1 MGPRARNIRNRTS
14 EAANPGY
21 GATIPIRS
29 GQRGAAVHGE
39 TEAAEQG
46 QAPWLELRERERI
59 SQLVMDNTT
68 DLITV
73 HELNGSI
80 AHATPAVTDTIGLPL
95 HQFINE
101 QPLGFVHADDRPA
114 VSRRFA
120 RAARGRAGAVQFR
133 IVTAN
138 GQLRWLEANIK
149 PLYREDT
156 EIVQVLCAARDITE
170 GRRLEQKLTYQAF
183 HDPLTDL
190 PNRVQYL
197 LKLGEALERAR
208 SFNRSVAVL
217 FLDLDHFKVINESLG
232 YETGDRLLIAIGQR
246 LQSCVRSTDVVARMG
261 GDEFAVLVERLDGP
275 ASKVAERMAHA
286 LSSPFSVSPRP
297 IYLTA
302 SLGVAQSEPGDQRPE
317 ELLRRAGLAVHHA
330 KRGGGGR
337 CQLFDVSMWGQANRR
352 LELEG
357 DLRLALER
365 HEFVLYYQPIVDLST
380 GRPSCFEALLRWQ
393 HPNLGLLPPGE
404 FISIA
409 EETQLILPIGHWVIK
424 AACQQLKAWGD
435 QCRESSSDGPCL
447 TVNLSGSQVLDPSLV
462 EHVRT
467 TLKETGVD
475 PARLVLEITETVLMA
490 DADAT
495 VLVLQD
501 LKNLGVRLVV
511 DDFGKGYCSLNYLR
525 RFPIDG
531 FKIDRTF
538 VNEIQQSEMDRALVQ
553 AMVRLGTALH
563 LSTTAEGIEKREQLE
578 VLQSLGC
585 HSGQGYYFAMPL
597 TAEGISTLLA
607 ADPHWDI

>member
-1 MGPRARNIRNRTS
+1 M
-14 EAANPGY
+14 
-21 GATIPIRS
+21 
-29 GQRGAAVHGE
+29 
-39 TEAAEQG
+39 
-46 QAPWLELRERERI
+46 
-59 SQLVMDNTT
+59 
-68 DLITV
+68 
-73 HELNGSI
+73 
-80 AHATPAVTDTIGLPL
+80 
-95 HQFINE
+95 
-101 QPLGFVHADDRPA
+101 
-114 VSRRFA
+114 
-120 RAARGRAGAVQFR
+120 
-133 IVTAN
+133 
-138 GQLRWLEANIK
+138 
-149 PLYREDT
+149 
-156 EIVQVLCAARDITE
+156 
-170 GRRLEQKLTYQAF
+170 
-183 HDPLTDL
+183 
-190 PNRVQYL
+190 
-197 LKLGEALERAR
+197 
-208 SFNRSVAVL
+208 
-217 FLDLDHFKVINESLG
+217 
-232 YETGDRLLIAIGQR
+232 
-246 LQSCVRSTDVVARMG
+246 
-261 GDEFAVLVERLDGP
+261 
-275 ASKVAERMAHA
+275 
-286 LSSPFSVSPRP
+286 
-297 IYLTA
+297 
-302 SLGVAQSEPGDQRPE
+302 
-317 ELLRRAGLAVHHA
+317 
-330 KRGGGGR
+330 
-337 CQLFDVSMWGQANRR
+337 
-352 LELEG
+352 
-357 DLRLALER
+357 
-365 HEFVLYYQPIVDLST
+365 
-380 GRPSCFEALLRWQ
+380 
-393 HPNLGLLPPGE
+393 
-404 FISIA
+404 
-409 EETQLILPIGHWVIK
+409 IK